1 VLIEKSAE
9 TCQSLRLTL
18 MHYDE
23 LPAAERMLAEEHLR
37 HCENC
42 RLAFEKMQQTLDAL
56 PSLNTS
62 VTAHDARRISA
73 RVMDPVENQGRK
85 RKIARPLAWGGALSA
100 AAALLLLVWIQPGN
114 TPSPSPQAQNQ
125 SADTLALTP
134 EVEFLEDMELLEDF
148 EMLVLLAQ
156 GQG

>member
-1 VLIEKSAE
+1 MTEKSAE

-18 MHYDE
+18 LHYNE
-23 LPAAERMLAEEHLR
+23 LPAQEKKLAEQHLR
-37 HCENC
+37 HCGDC

-62 VTAHDARRISA
+62 VTEHDARRLSA
-73 RVMDPVENQGRK
+73 RVMDRVGHRGGR
-85 RKIARPLAWGGALSA
+85 RKVTHPLAWGGALSA

-114 TPSPSPQAQNQ
+114 TPPPSPQAQNQ
-125 SADTLALTP
+125 SAAALAQTP
-134 EVEFLEDMELLEDF
+134 EMEFLEDMELLEDF
-148 EMLVLLAQ
+148 EMLMLLAQ

>member
-1 VLIEKSAE
+1 MTEKSAE
-9 TCQSLRLTL
+9 ICQSLRLTL
-18 MHYDE
+18 LHYNE
-23 LPAAERMLAEEHLR
+23 LPAQERELAEQHLR
-37 HCENC
+37 RCRDC

-56 PSLNTS
+56 PSLSTS
-62 VTAHDARRISA
+62 VTEHDARRISA
-73 RVMDPVENQGRK
+73 RVMDRVEKQGSRRK
-85 RKIARPLAWGGALSA
+85 LARPLAWGSALSA